1 MLTLRAKVLLLIYEI
16 GGLFLSSILYARLY
30 GTKNHFILDR
40 TDTPTLVEIH
50 LERDRER
57 DSAPS
62 AAHDCVYKDPKEFI

>member
-16 GGLFLSSILYARLY
+16 GGLFLSSILY